1 MTVRNGRELNKGYRR
16 LRSDR
21 GMTMAEMLITVAILM
36 VLMGVAFVGLI
47 NYQKLMAQSER
58 DGYAKQIFI
67 AAQNHLTMARGEGYL
82 GVADKDVLENKEDAE
97 KAAIIGNASS
107 SGKRY
112 FVVNK
117 GDAFTGDGGGQ
128 TTSIIDQMLP
138 FGAVDETIRLGG
150 SYIIEYDPETAT
162 VYNVFYCSTGSGK
175 FDHELTAGE
184 YTSTTGF
191 SGYVDEYNDDGSV
204 KTNRKAKRRND
215 FHDGKILGW
224 YGGADLDAL
233 EVPLKAPTVTVDNGD
248 VLKVTI
254 KDNNTLSGD
263 PATYGEIKLFITGK
277 TNGARKAIYIKAH
290 SSNTAGVT
298 SIATDS
304 STGGRLDNSGSVS
317 GSYVYILDDITSS
330 TNHFYDLKGDSS
342 GNMIAGDDIEIRAV
356 SYSSQKI
363 SNIAYSDP
371 VETNSLYEEVA
382 KPKDVDPDKSYG
394 DNDRY
399 AYISSIRH
407 LENLD
412 PSVSKTGYEISGGS
426 TDKKLKNVRAYQTA
440 DLDWDAFKDNTNGD
454 STTVYDSYGDNYNG
468 YCPLYINESLVY
480 DGLRHSVS
488 DITTNS
494 VEFAGMFAKYGVSGT
509 PSAIKNLRLIDFNI
523 TGGDAT
529 GALAGNITNTTVY
542 NVIAYNTKSFD
553 KLKVAT
559 IKDEGAG
566 GVGGLIGS
574 MDRTSVLK
582 YCGAALVVQGGGG
595 QSAGGLVGAVAGSA
609 TIDACYSAGHTDE
622 GTYFEDGDLGNDD
635 KAIYNVSL
643 PSTGNAGGLVGEAD
657 AATIIN
663 CYSTCSAKTGNGGN
677 AGGLVGHSSGNIINC
692 YCTGLVTGDNAFIGR
707 NDSATISGCQY
718 LEIINEVE
726 GNDGYTYKGTGAS
739 KASVTAIDDDAD
751 SYESVV
757 SGRSKWNRAFPYDPV
772 LRSYYHN
779 GDKYLYNFKTV
790 TQLEQSA
797 KSHKESTKLNKK
809 SSLFVNSHYGDWP
822 APERFVINGNGSGS
836 SSGSGD
842 DDDEPSGGESEPDP
856 YGGKAYILKEVGS
869 GTDDNG
875 KYYKEYQLS
884 LKNTTGATQNSL
896 SVVMD
901 VKGSGTVATIGGHVS
916 GTVEGNKVTIVFN
929 NGGSPIAVDQEFV
942 GLYLRVTGT
951 DGTEFSLE

>member
-1 MTVRNGRELNKGYRR
+1 
-16 LRSDR
+16 
-21 GMTMAEMLITVAILM
+21 MAEMLITVAILM

-82 GVADKDVLENKEDAE
+82 GVADKDVLKDKTDDE
-97 KAAIIGNASS
+97 KAEILGNASS

-150 SYIIEYDPETAT
+150 SYIIEYDPDTAT

-175 FDHELTAGE
+175 FDYELTATE
-184 YTSTTGF
+184 YDSTTGF
-191 SGYVDEYNDDGSV
+191 SGYVDEYNSDGSL
-204 KTNRKAKRRND
+204 KTNNKAKRRND

-254 KDNNTLSGD
+254 KDNNALTGD
-263 PATYGEIKLFITGK
+263 PYLYGEIKLFVTSK
-277 TNGARKAIYIKAH
+277 SNGARRAILLKTY
-290 SSNTAGVT
+290 SAGDADGPKPIVP
-298 SIATDS
+298 DV
-304 STGGRLDNSGSVS
+304 GDRLDNDDALTTGV
-317 GSYVYILDDITSS
+317 YEYILDDITSS
-330 TNHFYDLKGDSS
+330 DNHYCNLGGDSS

-382 KPKDVDPDKSYG
+382 KPTDVDPDNESYG
-394 DNDRY
+394 DTDRY

-407 LENLD
+407 LENLA
-412 PSVSKTGYEISGGS
+412 PIVSKTGYEISGGS
-426 TDKKLKNVRAYQTA
+426 TDRKLKNVRAYQTA
-440 DLDWDAFKDNTNGD
+440 DLDWNAFKNNTNGD

-468 YCPLYINESLVY
+468 YYPLFINDSLIY

-488 DITTNS
+488 GITTNS

-509 PSAIKNLRLIDFNI
+509 PSAIKNLRLIDFDI

-595 QSAGGLVGAVAGSA
+595 QNVGGLVGAVAGSA
-609 TIDACYSAGHTDE
+609 TIDACYSAGHTDK
-622 GTYFEDGDLGNDD
+622 GTYFEDGKLGDD
-635 KAIYNVSL
+635 REAIYNVSL
-643 PSTGNAGGLVGEAD
+643 TNTGNAGGLVGEAD
-657 AATIIN
+657 EATIRN
-663 CYSTCSAKTGNGGN
+663 CYSTCSVKTGNGGN

-718 LEIINEVE
+718 LEIINEVK
-726 GNDGYTYKGTGAS
+726 GRDGYTYKGAGAS
-739 KASVTAIDDDAD
+739 ARAVTAIDDDAD

-757 SGRSKWNRAFPYDPV
+757 SGRSKWNRAFPYDQT
-772 LRSYYHN
+772 LRTYYHN

-822 APERFVINGNGSGS
+822 APERFVINGSGSGS

-842 DDDEPSGGESEPDP
+842 DDDEPSGGENEPDP
-856 YGGKAYILKEVGS
+856 YNGKAYILKEVGS
-869 GTDDNG
+869 GKDDAG

-884 LKNTTGATQNSL
+884 LKNTTGSTKDSL

-901 VKGSGTVATIGGHVS
+901 VEGSGTVATIGGHVS

-929 NGGSPIAVDQEFV
+929 NWGSSIAVDQEFL

-951 DGTEFSLE
+951 DGTEFSLK